1 MYRYDEFDERFVNE
15 RVAQFR
21 RQVKR
26 RIEGELTEDQFR
38 PLRLMNGLYLQ
49 LHAYM
54 LRINVPYGTLSSK
67 QMRKFAYIA
76 RTYDK
81 NFGHFTT
88 RQNIQYNWIKLEDTP
103 DILQHLAD
111 VEVTG
116 IQSSGNCVRNITS
129 DQYAGRAKDELADPR
144 VYCELLRQYSFLHP
158 EFSYLPRKFKIAV
171 TGSPNDRAAVAV
183 HDIGLRMH
191 KNEQG
196 EIGFEVLVGGGLG
209 RTPYIGH
216 TIRKWLAPEHLL
228 SYVESILRVYNMQ
241 GRRDNI
247 HKARIKI
254 IVNQMGIDK
263 YRELVDKEWELTKDG
278 ALKVPDEEV
287 ARINA
292 YFAPPQYEQLDG
304 PDRSARQAAR
314 RRPRVRALDARQRR
328 RAQGA
333 GLRDRQPVAEGAR
346 QGARR
351 HHGRQD
357 GRRRRSRRPLQP
369 RRDPRE
375 PPAES
380 RARRRQAVRAA
391 TSCGTSSTALELA
404 TPNLGL
410 LSDIIC
416 CPGLDYCALAN
427 ARSIP
432 IAQDISRA
440 FTDLDELQKIGQ
452 FTINISGCMNACGH
466 HHVGHIGIL
475 GVDKR
480 GQEFFQLTL
489 GGSSDQ
495 HASLGDRLGPGLPQA
510 EVPAAIRK
518 IVDAYLVIRQ
528 QNERFLDTYRRVGI
542 EPFKSC
548 RLRRRKPGGLMAL
561 IKNGE
566 LVTSSF
572 VDASAAEAI
581 PPAGPV
587 IVSLQQW
594 KAHRDDLLARGTPLG
609 IRLHSDQ
616 SPELIAADVPHF
628 ALVALEFPKFRDG
641 RAYSYARLL
650 RERYGFK
657 GELRAVG
664 EVLLEQLFFMLRT
677 GFDAFELQ
685 SADPLERLP
694 HGARGFLGVVSAD
707 GGRPADGDAATP
719 HEALDRANPCPSS
732 SHKLVT
738 SGFIE

>member
-1 MYRYDEFDERFVNE
+1 MYRYDEFDARFVNE

-26 RIEGELTEDQFR
+26 RLTGELTEDQFR

-54 LRINVPYGTLSSK
+54 LRVNIPYGTLSSK
-67 QMRKFAYIA
+67 QMRQFAFIA

-88 RQNIQYNWIKLEDTP
+88 RQNIQYNWIKLEQVP
-103 DILQHLAD
+103 DLLQHLAD

-116 IQSSGNCVRNITS
+116 IQSSGNCVRNITA

-144 VYCELLRQYSFLHP
+144 GYCELLRQYSFLHP

-191 KNEQG
+191 ENEQG
-196 EIGFEVLVGGGLG
+196 EMGFEVLVGGGLG
-209 RTPYIGH
+209 RTPYIGQ

-228 SYVESILRVYNMQ
+228 SYVESILRVYNMH

-263 YRELVDKEWELTKDG
+263 YRELVDQDWEFTKG
-278 ALKVPDEEV
+278 GVLKIPDEEL
-287 ARINA
+287 ARIDA
-292 YFAPPQYEQLDG
+292 YFAPPVYEKLADETAMLAKVRSG
-304 PDRSARQAAR
+304 DRAFDRWMRGNVIEHKVPGYAIVNVSLKAPGKAPGDITADKMDAVADLADRYSMGEIRVSHRQNLVLVDVKQTELYELWHKLA
-314 RRPRVRALDARQRR
+314 
-328 RAQGA
+328 
-333 GLRDRQPVAEGAR
+333 
-346 QGARR
+346 
-351 HHGRQD
+351 
-357 GRRRRSRRPLQP
+357 
-369 RRDPRE
+369 
-375 PPAES
+375 
-380 RARRRQAVRAA
+380 
-391 TSCGTSSTALELA
+391 ALELA

-416 CPGLDYCALAN
+416 CPGLDFCALAN

-432 IAQDISRA
+432 IAQDISHA

-480 GQEFFQLTL
+480 GEEFFQLTL

-495 HASLGDRLGPGLPQA
+495 HASLGDRLGPGLPQS

-518 IVDAYLVIRQ
+518 IVDEYLKIREQ
-528 QNERFLDTYRRVGI
+528 DERFLDTYRRVGI
-542 EPFKSC
+542 EPFK
-548 RLRRRKPGGLMAL
+548 AAVY
-561 IKNGE
+561 GE
-566 LVTSSF
+566 
-572 VDASAAEAI
+572 ASRAA
-581 PPAGPV
+581 
-587 IVSLQQW
+587 
-594 KAHRDDLLARGTPLG
+594 
-609 IRLHSDQ
+609 
-616 SPELIAADVPHF
+616 
-628 ALVALEFPKFRDG
+628 
-641 RAYSYARLL
+641 
-650 RERYGFK
+650 
-657 GELRAVG
+657 
-664 EVLLEQLFFMLRT
+664 
-677 GFDAFELQ
+677 
-685 SADPLERLP
+685 
-694 HGARGFLGVVSAD
+694 
-707 GGRPADGDAATP
+707 
-719 HEALDRANPCPSS
+719 
-732 SHKLVT
+732 
-738 SGFIE
+738 

>member
-1 MYRYDEFDERFVNE
+1 MYRYDEFDERFARE

-26 RIEGELTEDQFR
+26 RIGGELTEDQFR
-38 PLRLMNGLYLQ
+38 PLRLMNGLFLQ

-67 QMRKFAYIA
+67 QMRKFAFIA
-76 RTYDK
+76 RNYDK

-88 RQNIQYNWIKLEDTP
+88 RQNIQYNWIKLEETP

-116 IQSSGNCVRNITS
+116 IQSSGNCVRNITA

-183 HDIGLRMH
+183 HDIGMRMH

-209 RTPYIGH
+209 RTPYIGQ

-228 SYVESILRVYNMQ
+228 SYVEAILRVYNMQ

-263 YRELVDKEWELTKDG
+263 YRELVDKEWELTKNG

-287 ARINA
+287 ARIDA
-292 YFAPPQYEQLDG
+292 YFAPPQYETLADETASLAKLRAG
-304 PDRSARQAAR
+304 DKAFDRWMRGNVIEHKVPGYAIVNVSLKATGKAPGDITADQMDAVADLADRYSMGEIRVSHRQNL
-314 RRPRVRALDARQRR
+314 VLVDVKQ
-328 RAQGA
+328 
-333 GLRDRQPVAEGAR
+333 AEIHELWR
-346 QGARR
+346 T
-351 HHGRQD
+351 
-357 GRRRRSRRPLQP
+357 L
-369 RRDPRE
+369 
-375 PPAES
+375 
-380 RARRRQAVRAA
+380 V
-391 TSCGTSSTALELA
+391 ALELA

-410 LSDIIC
+410 LTDIIC
-416 CPGLDYCALAN
+416 CPGLDFCALAN

-480 GQEFFQLTL
+480 NEEFFQLTL

-510 EVPAAIRK
+510 EVPKAIRK
-518 IVDAYLVIRQ
+518 IVDTYLVARQ
-528 QNERFLDTYRRVGI
+528 HGERFLDTYRRVGI
-542 EPFKSC
+542 EPFKSAVY
-548 RLRRRKPGGLMAL
+548 GV
-561 IKNGE
+561 E
-566 LVTSSF
+566 SQ
-572 VDASAAEAI
+572 AA
-581 PPAGPV
+581 
-587 IVSLQQW
+587 
-594 KAHRDDLLARGTPLG
+594 
-609 IRLHSDQ
+609 
-616 SPELIAADVPHF
+616 
-628 ALVALEFPKFRDG
+628 
-641 RAYSYARLL
+641 
-650 RERYGFK
+650 
-657 GELRAVG
+657 
-664 EVLLEQLFFMLRT
+664 
-677 GFDAFELQ
+677 
-685 SADPLERLP
+685 
-694 HGARGFLGVVSAD
+694 
-707 GGRPADGDAATP
+707 
-719 HEALDRANPCPSS
+719 
-732 SHKLVT
+732 
-738 SGFIE
+738 

>member
-1 MYRYDEFDERFVNE
+1 MYRYDEFDERFVRE

-26 RIEGELTEDQFR
+26 RLEGELTEDQFR

-54 LRINVPYGTLSSK
+54 LRVNVPYGTLSSK

-76 RTYDK
+76 RHYDK

-88 RQNIQYNWIKLEDTP
+88 RQNIQYNWIKLEETP

-116 IQSSGNCVRNITS
+116 IQSSGNCVRNITA
-129 DQYAGRAKDELADPR
+129 DQYAGRALDELADPR

-183 HDIGLRMH
+183 HDIGMRMY

-196 EIGFEVLVGGGLG
+196 ELGFEVLVGGGLG
-209 RTPYIGH
+209 RTPYIGQ

-228 SYVESILRVYNMQ
+228 SYVEAILRVYNMQ

-292 YFAPPQYEQLDG
+292 YFAPPQYETLADEAALLAKLRAG
-304 PDRSARQAAR
+304 DKAFDRWLRGNVVEHKVPGYAIVNVSLKAAGKAPGDITADQMDAVADLADRYSLGEIRVSHRQNLVLVDVKQAELHELWL
-314 RRPRVRALDARQRR
+314 AL
-328 RAQGA
+328 
-333 GLRDRQPVAEGAR
+333 V
-346 QGARR
+346 
-351 HHGRQD
+351 
-357 GRRRRSRRPLQP
+357 
-369 RRDPRE
+369 
-375 PPAES
+375 
-380 RARRRQAVRAA
+380 
-391 TSCGTSSTALELA
+391 ALELA

-410 LSDIIC
+410 LTDIIC
-416 CPGLDYCALAN
+416 CPGLDFCALAN

-480 GQEFFQLTL
+480 NQEFFQLTL

-510 EVPAAIRK
+510 EVPTAIRK
-518 IVDAYLVIRQ
+518 IVDTYLVVREHG
-528 QNERFLDTYRRVGI
+528 ERFLDTYRRVGV
-542 EPFKSC
+542 EPFKN
-548 RLRRRKPGGLMAL
+548 AVY
-561 IKNGE
+561 GE
-566 LVTSSF
+566 QSQ
-572 VDASAAEAI
+572 AA
-581 PPAGPV
+581 
-587 IVSLQQW
+587 
-594 KAHRDDLLARGTPLG
+594 
-609 IRLHSDQ
+609 
-616 SPELIAADVPHF
+616 
-628 ALVALEFPKFRDG
+628 
-641 RAYSYARLL
+641 
-650 RERYGFK
+650 
-657 GELRAVG
+657 
-664 EVLLEQLFFMLRT
+664 
-677 GFDAFELQ
+677 
-685 SADPLERLP
+685 
-694 HGARGFLGVVSAD
+694 
-707 GGRPADGDAATP
+707 
-719 HEALDRANPCPSS
+719 
-732 SHKLVT
+732 
-738 SGFIE
+738 

>member
-1 MYRYDEFDERFVNE
+1 MYRYDEFDARFVNE

-26 RIEGELTEDQFR
+26 RLGGELTEDQFR

-54 LRINVPYGTLSSK
+54 LRINVPYGTLSTR
-67 QMRKFAYIA
+67 QMRKFAFIA

-88 RQNIQYNWIKLEDTP
+88 RQNIQYNWIKLEQVP

-116 IQSSGNCVRNITS
+116 IQSSGNCVRNITA

-196 EIGFEVLVGGGLG
+196 EVGFEVLVGGGLG
-209 RTPYIGH
+209 RTPYIGQ

-228 SYVESILRVYNMQ
+228 SYVESILRIYNMQ

-263 YRELVDKEWELTKDG
+263 YRELVDKDWEFTKNG
-278 ALKVPDEEV
+278 VLKIPDEEL
-287 ARINA
+287 ARIDA
-292 YFAPPQYEQLDG
+292 YFAPPRYETLADETAAVAKIRSG
-304 PDRSARQAAR
+304 DRAFDRWVRGNVVEHKVPGYAIVNLSLKAPGKAPGDITADKMDAVADLADRYSMGEIRVSHRQNL
-314 RRPRVRALDARQRR
+314 VLVDVKQSE
-328 RAQGA
+328 
-333 GLRDRQPVAEGAR
+333 LYELWHKLV
-346 QGARR
+346 
-351 HHGRQD
+351 
-357 GRRRRSRRPLQP
+357 
-369 RRDPRE
+369 
-375 PPAES
+375 
-380 RARRRQAVRAA
+380 
-391 TSCGTSSTALELA
+391 ALELA

-410 LSDIIC
+410 LTDIIC
-416 CPGLDYCALAN
+416 CPGLDFCALAN

-432 IAQDISRA
+432 IAQDISHA

-480 GQEFFQLTL
+480 GEEFFQLTL

-495 HASLGDRLGPGLPQA
+495 HASLGDRLGPGLPQS

-518 IVDAYLVIRQ
+518 IVDTYLVVRQ
-528 QNERFLDTYRRVGI
+528 QQERFLDTYRRVGI
-542 EPFKSC
+542 EPFKTAVYGAESQ
-548 RLRRRKPGGLMAL
+548 
-561 IKNGE
+561 
-566 LVTSSF
+566 
-572 VDASAAEAI
+572 AA
-581 PPAGPV
+581 
-587 IVSLQQW
+587 
-594 KAHRDDLLARGTPLG
+594 
-609 IRLHSDQ
+609 
-616 SPELIAADVPHF
+616 
-628 ALVALEFPKFRDG
+628 
-641 RAYSYARLL
+641 
-650 RERYGFK
+650 
-657 GELRAVG
+657 
-664 EVLLEQLFFMLRT
+664 
-677 GFDAFELQ
+677 
-685 SADPLERLP
+685 
-694 HGARGFLGVVSAD
+694 
-707 GGRPADGDAATP
+707 
-719 HEALDRANPCPSS
+719 
-732 SHKLVT
+732 
-738 SGFIE
+738 

>member
-21 RQVKR
+21 RQVTR
-26 RIEGELTEDQFR
+26 RLGGELTEDQFR

-54 LRINVPYGTLSSK
+54 LRVNVPYGTLASK

-196 EIGFEVLVGGGLG
+196 QIGFEVLVGGGLG
-209 RTPYIGH
+209 RTPYIGQ

-228 SYVESILRVYNMQ
+228 SYVESILRIYNMQ

-263 YRELVDKEWELTKDG
+263 YRELVDQDWEFTKNG
-278 ALKVPDEEV
+278 VLKIPDDEV
-287 ARINA
+287 ARINS
-292 YFAPPQYEQLDG
+292 YFAAPQYEQLE
-304 PDRSARQAAR
+304 DRTAAIAALRAGDRAFDRWVRGNVVEHKVPGYAIVNISLKAPGKVPGDITADKMDAVADLADRYSLGEIRVTHRQNL
-314 RRPRVRALDARQRR
+314 VLVDVKQSELHELW
-328 RAQGA
+328 QKLG
-333 GLRDRQPVAEGAR
+333 
-346 QGARR
+346 
-351 HHGRQD
+351 
-357 GRRRRSRRPLQP
+357 
-369 RRDPRE
+369 
-375 PPAES
+375 
-380 RARRRQAVRAA
+380 
-391 TSCGTSSTALELA
+391 ALELA

-416 CPGLDYCALAN
+416 CPGLDFCALAN

-432 IAQDISRA
+432 IAQDIGRA
-440 FTDLDELQKIGQ
+440 FSDLDELQKIGQ

-480 GQEFFQLTL
+480 GEEFFQLTL

-518 IVDAYLVIRQ
+518 IVDTYLVIRE

-542 EPFKSC
+542 DPFKNAVYGDESQ
-548 RLRRRKPGGLMAL
+548 
-561 IKNGE
+561 
-566 LVTSSF
+566 
-572 VDASAAEAI
+572 AA
-581 PPAGPV
+581 
-587 IVSLQQW
+587 
-594 KAHRDDLLARGTPLG
+594 
-609 IRLHSDQ
+609 
-616 SPELIAADVPHF
+616 
-628 ALVALEFPKFRDG
+628 
-641 RAYSYARLL
+641 
-650 RERYGFK
+650 
-657 GELRAVG
+657 
-664 EVLLEQLFFMLRT
+664 
-677 GFDAFELQ
+677 
-685 SADPLERLP
+685 
-694 HGARGFLGVVSAD
+694 
-707 GGRPADGDAATP
+707 
-719 HEALDRANPCPSS
+719 
-732 SHKLVT
+732 
-738 SGFIE
+738 

>member
-228 SYVESILRVYNMQ
+228 SYVEAILRVYNMQ

-292 YFAPPQYEQLDG
+292 YFALPQYEQLEDQTAALAKLRAG
-304 PDRSARQAAR
+304 DRAFDRWMRGNVVEHKVPGYAIVNLSLKAPGKVPGDITADKMDAVADLADRYSLGEIRVTHRQNL
-314 RRPRVRALDARQRR
+314 VLVDVKQSELHELW
-328 RAQGA
+328 QK
-333 GLRDRQPVAEGAR
+333 LV
-346 QGARR
+346 
-351 HHGRQD
+351 
-357 GRRRRSRRPLQP
+357 
-369 RRDPRE
+369 
-375 PPAES
+375 
-380 RARRRQAVRAA
+380 
-391 TSCGTSSTALELA
+391 ALELA

-416 CPGLDYCALAN
+416 CPGLDYCSLAN

-495 HASLGDRLGPGLPQA
+495 NASLGDRLGPGLPQA

-542 EPFKSC
+542 EPFKS
-548 RLRRRKPGGLMAL
+548 AVY
-561 IKNGE
+561 GE
-566 LVTSSF
+566 ESR
-572 VDASAAEAI
+572 AA
-581 PPAGPV
+581 
-587 IVSLQQW
+587 
-594 KAHRDDLLARGTPLG
+594 
-609 IRLHSDQ
+609 
-616 SPELIAADVPHF
+616 
-628 ALVALEFPKFRDG
+628 
-641 RAYSYARLL
+641 
-650 RERYGFK
+650 
-657 GELRAVG
+657 
-664 EVLLEQLFFMLRT
+664 
-677 GFDAFELQ
+677 
-685 SADPLERLP
+685 
-694 HGARGFLGVVSAD
+694 
-707 GGRPADGDAATP
+707 
-719 HEALDRANPCPSS
+719 
-732 SHKLVT
+732 
-738 SGFIE
+738 